1 MLIAIF
7 MCTAFVYAQN
17 DVLKQYNAL
26 YVIQMDGKSIK
37 THLLMVDTKDI
48 QTLELPSKDSA
59 SKTLGTINEDGVVI
73 ITLKKNVTLYTLPML
88 LEKYNIDPND
98 KSLPFFIDDVAFPNP
113 ADIVSTGDFIRTI
126 AKVNGQIK
134 ITTKSPIKK
143 WSREDLKNLRH

>member
-1 MLIAIF
+1 
-7 MCTAFVYAQN
+7 MCAAFVYAQN

-26 YVIQMDGKSIK
+26 FVLKMDGKSIK

-98 KSLPFFIDDVAFPNP
+98 KSLPFFIDDVAVTNP

-126 AKVNGQIK
+126 AKVNGQIN
-134 ITTKSPIKK
+134 ITTKSPVY
-143 WSREDLKNLRH
+143 RGVLKQVLQ